1 MKWFCSP
8 RHLGLTLGMLCLAA
22 CKGSDSLEDFNP
34 YGGEPCDDC
43 TDAPGDG
50 DGDTPGDGDGD
61 DPGDG
66 DGDGDDPGDGDGDD
80 PGDGDGDDPG
90 DGDGDGDHDYGTVS
104 FGEFEL
110 TPDYDEPCVA
120 SGGNIDVNLGHTPE
134 SAVRALHC
142 QVFGSEPDDA
152 TTSTWAD
159 ALRTRE
165 YVRRIDVARTFCN
178 MAGKPCN
185 LTFSDPWKS
194 QVALEDGCE
203 KKSSRELGAVMMF
216 FSECPNGINCDMYWA
231 NTHALG
237 MSTPHAI
244 YAFAPTSAGYY
255 HPANTGFWRRELL
268 DARWAGLSFLLLNT
282 YGPDM
287 DANGKPL
294 ARAVEALDDIG
305 GGIGLA
311 MMDDTWSWGRGDI
324 APWNSVPS
332 FYDTEGSASVIYQ
345 NKWKRFFQTIPEK
358 YWYKHEGRP
367 LIYFY
372 NAGTLEPRDRAAPVI
387 ARMKQMFADDFGVEP
402 FVAVD
407 SAFFE
412 DEAAMNGVA
421 DGRFTWDTYRF
432 GESTSSLKGVTLKHS
447 MVRWDSVGR
456 DRPGEIA
463 NDQDRMHK
471 GPQGLEG
478 FLAASE
484 DADIAVVATWNDL
497 GEGTGIHRNYDY
509 FYQDSWL
516 PPHHFLSLL
525 RAAQCADSDS
535 RSLSSFP
542 WSR

>member
-1 MKWFCSP
+1 
-8 RHLGLTLGMLCLAA
+8 
-22 CKGSDSLEDFNP
+22 
-34 YGGEPCDDC
+34 
-43 TDAPGDG
+43 
-50 DGDTPGDGDGD
+50 
-61 DPGDG
+61 
-66 DGDGDDPGDGDGDD
+66 
-80 PGDGDGDDPG
+80 
-90 DGDGDGDHDYGTVS
+90 
-104 FGEFEL
+104 
-110 TPDYDEPCVA
+110 
-120 SGGNIDVNLGHTPE
+120 
-134 SAVRALHC
+134 
-142 QVFGSEPDDA
+142 
-152 TTSTWAD
+152 
-159 ALRTRE
+159 
-165 YVRRIDVARTFCN
+165 

-194 QVALEDGCE
+194 QVALEDAC
-203 KKSSRELGAVMMF
+203 KKRSGRELGAVMMF
-216 FSECPNGINCDMYWA
+216 FSECPKGVNCDMYWA

-294 ARAVEALDDIG
+294 ARATEALDDIG

-311 MMDDTWSWGRGDI
+311 MMDDTWIWGRND
-324 APWNSVPS
+324 AEPWHTVPS
-332 FYDTEGSASVIYQ
+332 FNDTEGAATVIYQ
-345 NKWKRFFQTIPEK
+345 NKWKRFFSTIPEK

-372 NAGTLEPRDRAAPVI
+372 NAGTLEPRNRAAPVI

-412 DEAAMNGVA
+412 DEGAMNAVA

-432 GESTSSLKGVTLKHS
+432 GESVSSLRGVNLRHG

-463 NDQDRMHK
+463 SEQDRIHK
-471 GPQGLEG
+471 GPQGLES
-478 FLAASE
+478 FLEASK
-484 DADIAVVATWNDL
+484 DADIAVIATWNDL

-509 FYQDSWL
+509 FYHDTWL

-525 RAAQCADSDS
+525 RAAQCDDSDS
-535 RSLSSFP
+535 RSFSS
-542 WSR
+542 SRSSR